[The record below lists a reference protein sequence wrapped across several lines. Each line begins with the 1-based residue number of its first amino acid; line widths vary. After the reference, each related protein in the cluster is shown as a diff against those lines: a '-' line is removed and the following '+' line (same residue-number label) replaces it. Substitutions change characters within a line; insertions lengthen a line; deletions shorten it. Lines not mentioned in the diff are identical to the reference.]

1 MEQITKKNF
10 QSNLDNIINVTK
22 LLDIKIDEPFKIQF
36 FNHKEPYDLLWYKM
50 TENGLMY
57 GYNETGDYY
66 HKSDALEGLLIGK
79 HQIVKI

>member
-10 QSNLDNIINVTK
+10 QSNLSNIINVTK
-22 LLDIKIDEPFKIQF
+22 LLGIELNKPFRIQF
-36 FNHKEPYDLLWYKM
+36 FNHKEPYDLLWYKV

-57 GYNETGDYY
+57 GYNKNGYYY

-79 HQIVKI
+79 HQIVKV